1 MKQKTYYIRR
11 GERQALSFIMY
22 HEPNGLLAAV
32 FSTIPLAMQQH
43 CIKVGAVAGLLAEHV
58 PVAALPEGLQRVDY
72 INALRYAGF
81 YHDIGVYLAPNRLT
95 DYPTE
100 GRKILENELGVD
112 RIAEPI
118 RRVILEAVGCM
129 GERCDGLGYPKNLME
144 AQIPLH
150 ASLCA
155 IANAIDAIVAGRPRR
170 LSESA
175 VQEINV
181 YMRAKAGSL
190 FLPAATDIYLRAEP
204 QIVALYRKWKDA
216 APLWKYNDL
225 TWK

>member
-1 MKQKTYYIRR
+1 
-11 GERQALSFIMY
+11 MY

-32 FSTIPLAMQQH
+32 FSTIPLALQQH
-43 CIKVGAVAGLLAEHV
+43 CIKVGAVAGLLAEKV
-58 PVAALPEGLQRVDY
+58 PDAALPEGLRRADY

-100 GRKILENELGVD
+100 GRRILENELPAD
-112 RIAEPI
+112 RIAVPI
-118 RRVILEAVGCM
+118 RQVILETVGCM
-129 GERCDGLGYPKNLME
+129 GERCDGLGYPHNLME

-155 IANAIDAIVAGRPRR
+155 IANAVDAIVAGKPRR
-170 LSESA
+170 LSEHC
-175 VQEINV
+175 VQEINA
-181 YMRAKAGSL
+181 YMRAKAGTI
-190 FLPAATDIYLRAEP
+190 FLPAATEIYLQTE
-204 QIVALYRKWKDA
+204 QNIVALYRKWKDA
-216 APLWKYNDL
+216 PPLWKYNDL